1 MYSYSDEA
9 DEALHCAL
17 CGQVATLNA
26 FGRCK
31 ECQLDFEDRYGT
43 HLNHGSAAYPIEVR
57 SDTVEAAKSIIPLLS
72 GDMAGEKKAEYLA
85 FRYTGFSI
93 REAIEMVGIHWKT
106 VYRWR
111 QDSVFRDL
119 EQASSG
125 PSRGEIRKEVMH
137 LLFVRNM
144 HLKLRKDY
152 MVLRRANKKDLA
164 SDGTVMPLEP
174 GDREY
179 LVKIAGYYTPQQLE
193 IVERLLEKEVG
204 IESAAFEFGKFVL
217 ELSRTKGAVT
227 ERVRISGDNGS
238 V

>member
-1 MYSYSDEA
+1 MVISNYFDDVDEL
-9 DEALHCAL
+9 LHCAM
-17 CGQVATLNA
+17 CGRIEELNN
-26 FGRCK
+26 FSRCK
-31 ECQLDFEDRYGT
+31 ECQLDYEDRYGT
-43 HLNHGSAAYPIEVR
+43 TLNHLNSAYPVEIK
-57 SDTVEAAKSIIPLLS
+57 SDTLEAAKSIIPLLA

-93 REAIEMVGIHWKT
+93 REAIEMTGIHWKT

-111 QDSVFRDL
+111 QDAKFFEL
-119 EQASSG
+119 ENASSG

-164 SDGTVMPLEP
+164 SDGTVLPLET
-174 GDREY
+174 GDRDY
-179 LVKIAGYYTPQQLE
+179 LNKIATYYTPQQLE

-204 IESAAFEFGKFVL
+204 ISTANFDFGKFIM
-217 ELSRTKGAVT
+217 ELSREKLIIRSSNQLGGT
-227 ERVRISGDNGS
+227 
-238 V
+238 